1 MKKFDKRCI
10 YSSALSKFC
19 IGICVFSIFLF
30 EFILEE
36 NPGTEDTVIALS
48 LFAPL
53 FLIGFLCSVVYQILY
68 YKTSGY
74 ALTETEILCNRGVL
88 FKKHSV
94 LDYKKIHAIN
104 KKQNLF
110 QRFFG
115 IAVLTVDSGSTN
127 TAHQAEITVIEDAK
141 VVDSLVHELNA
152 LKETG
157 TRNKTEPSTEEEVLL
172 SENDSLYHFTSAGK
186 MIYSLINI
194 ASTAVFPAIL
204 GIFAITVIGFCKWM
218 LRLDFLGSFWQY
230 LFVAM
235 LITLAVAF
243 LLSLF
248 SLIVSLLHS
257 FVVYHDFSVTRQ
269 GKAIRIS
276 YGLLEKHTNTF
287 SYDRIKAVKISQSL
301 LQRAFG
307 FATVQLEVIGYTTK
321 SDDKNPEIGI
331 LVPFCKYAEV
341 DEILLKILPDYLPAK
356 KETSAVSFFPFVSWF
371 LLIFGIITVLLLS
384 VTAVILRL
392 LGVTSMIVATVCVAL
407 LGVACFLLLIKLVG
421 DVLSYRNN
429 GLAIH
434 GDTVTVYSGGYTKV
448 VAVFKSKNLIAVA
461 DVTTPLRKKKGI
473 ASLVLHIKTNA
484 TSNELAVHIQKDS
497 LSERLE
503 KLLSL

>member
-10 YSSALSKFC
+10 YSSALSNFC

-48 LFAPL
+48 LFAPF

-141 VVDSLVHELNA
+141 LVDSLVHELNA

-157 TRNKTEPSTEEEVLL
+157 TRNKTEPSKEEVLL
-172 SENDSLYHFTSAGK
+172 SKNDSLYHFTSARK
-186 MIYSLINI
+186 MIHSCINI
-194 ASTAVFPAIL
+194 LSTAAFTAIL
-204 GIFAITVIGFCKWM
+204 GVFAIAVIGICKWM
-218 LRLDFLGSFWQY
+218 LRLDFLGSLGQY
-230 LFVAM
+230 LLFAM
-235 LITLAVAF
+235 LIILGAI
-243 LLSLF
+243 LLF
-248 SLIVSLLHS
+248 SLLTLIGSLLHS
-257 FVVYHDFSVTRQ
+257 FVAYHDFSVTRQ
-269 GKAIRIS
+269 GKAIQIS
-276 YGLLEKHTNTF
+276 YGLFEKHTNTF

-321 SDDKNPEIGI
+321 TDDENSEIGI

-341 DEILLKILPDYLPAK
+341 DEILLKVLPDYVPSK

-371 LLIFGIITVLLLS
+371 LLIFGAITVLLLA

-484 TSNELAVHIQKDS
+484 TSNELAVHIQKDT
-497 LSERLE
+497 LSDRME
-503 KLLSL
+503 KLLLL